1 MWPNIAPGAFFPL
14 GFFTNLPWEKY
25 DALGLRPRNLAR
37 MFTSKYYMTAP
48 NIDLVWPMATEI
60 LDWGKCRF
68 SVFRQNG
75 GQNYFRFK
83 FRPQIST
90 LRTWFPYM
98 ERIFR
103 RLSASISEFNAT
115 NNFGVRT
122 NFATT
127 RQYDDFS
134 QVVEPVIL
142 QPCQLCKLNSARLY
156 CLYGSIV
163 SWKQVWNILLTRP
176 DIMWPSTFSVF
187 RQHGGQ
193 NYFGFRFFVQIR
205 ILHRQLGRSSPKS

>member
-37 MFTSKYYMTAP
+37 MFRSKYYMTAP

-60 LDWGKCRF
+60 LHWGKCRF

-103 RLSASISEFNAT
+103 RLSASISKFKRLTISAFRLS
-115 NNFGVRT
+115 NFADHAVISPSCRAC
-122 NFATT
+122 NFATVLAMQT
-127 RQYDDFS
+127 NLGTI
-134 QVVEPVIL
+134 VEHI
-142 QPCQLCKLNSARLY
+142 
-156 CLYGSIV
+156 YGSIV
-163 SWKQVWNILLTRP
+163 RW
-176 DIMWPSTFSVF
+176 
-187 RQHGGQ
+187 
-193 NYFGFRFFVQIR
+193 
-205 ILHRQLGRSSPKS
+205 